1 MRYAIYF
8 TPPADDPLTRL
19 AAEWL
24 GRDAFTNQIFTQ
36 PAVEGF
42 TAEAFTALTD
52 DARRYGFHAT
62 MKAPFALADG
72 RTEAELIAALEDF
85 SEGTPAFTL
94 PELVLGQIGRFFAL
108 IPGDWSAE
116 LQMLADDCVSR
127 FDSFRAPLSESDFA
141 RRNPDQLTP
150 ERRQNLINWG
160 YPHVFE
166 DFRFHM
172 TLTAQVD
179 PAEQPAMRAAIQ
191 SFFGDDVAAPRRIG
205 HLALFAEP
213 ARGTP
218 FILKH
223 LVQLPEP
230 AIRKTA

>member
-24 GRDAFTNQIFTQ
+24 GRDPFNNEALEQ
-36 PAVEGF
+36 PAIQGF
-42 TAEAFTALTD
+42 SADAFKALTS

-62 MKAPFALADG
+62 MKAPFSLADG
-72 RTEAELIAALEDF
+72 RTEVELIAALEDF
-85 SEGTPAFTL
+85 SAGTSAFTL

-108 IPGDWSAE
+108 VPGDWNAE

-127 FDSFRAPLSESDFA
+127 FDSFRKPLSESDFA
-141 RRNPDQLTP
+141 RRKPDQLTP
-150 ERRQNLINWG
+150 EQRENLVNWG
-160 YPHVFE
+160 YPYVFG

-172 TLTAQVD
+172 TLTAQVE
-179 PAEQPAMRAAIQ
+179 PADQPAMRAAIE
-191 SFFGDDVAAPRRIG
+191 SFFGDYVAAPRRIG
-205 HLALFAEP
+205 HLALFVEP
-213 ARGTP
+213 ERGAP

-223 LVQLPEP
+223 IVQLPEP